1 MTTENTAHTG
11 KTAQSTI
18 RRPFSG
24 RMFTGVAAGV
34 GEQLGV
40 DPNVVRVGFAALT
53 VASGVG
59 IPLYLAGAMLIP
71 QEGSEQSIAGSILH
85 SLRK

>member
-1 MTTENTAHTG
+1 METTDR
-11 KTAQSTI
+11 TI

-34 GEQLGV
+34 SEQLGI
-40 DPNVVRVGFAALT
+40 DPNIVRIGFAALT
-53 VASGVG
+53 VAGPG
-59 IPLYLAGAMLIP
+59 IPLYLASALLIP
-71 QEGSEQSIAGSILH
+71 EEGAKQSIAGSIVN

>member
-1 MTTENTAHTG
+1 MNTEQAPT
-11 KTAQSTI
+11 STI

-24 RMFTGVAAGV
+24 RMF
-34 GEQLGV
+34 
-40 DPNVVRVGFAALT
+40 T

-71 QEGSEQSIAGSILH
+71 QEGSEQSIAGSLLH

>member
-1 MTTENTAHTG
+1 MTATSETGTANR
-11 KTAQSTI
+11 TI
-18 RRPFSG
+18 RRPFQG

-40 DPNVVRVGFAALT
+40 DPNIVRAGFAALT
-53 VASGVG
+53 VVGGAG
-59 IPLYLAGAMLIP
+59 IPLYLASALLIP
-71 QEGSEQSIAGSILH
+71 QEGSEESIAGSIIA

>member
-1 MTTENTAHTG
+1 MTTSADTSTANR
-11 KTAQSTI
+11 TI

-34 GEQLGV
+34 SEQLGV
-40 DPNVVRVGFAALT
+40 DPNIVRAGFAALT
-53 VASGVG
+53 VVGGAG
-59 IPLYLAGAMLIP
+59 IPLYLAGLMLIP
-71 QEGSEQSIAGSILH
+71 QEGSEESIAGSIIH

>member
-1 MTTENTAHTG
+1 MNTE
-11 KTAQSTI
+11 TAQHTI
-18 RRPFSG
+18 RRPFNG

-34 GEQLGV
+34 GDQLGV
-40 DPNVVRVGFAALT
+40 DPNLVRVGFAALT

-59 IPLYLAGAMLIP
+59 IPLYVAGMLLIP
-71 QEGSEQSIAGSILH
+71 QEGSEQSIAGSILS

>member
-1 MTTENTAHTG
+1 METTANR
-11 KTAQSTI
+11 TI

-34 GEQLGV
+34 GDQLGV
-40 DPNVVRVGFAALT
+40 DPNIVRAGFAALT
-53 VASGVG
+53 VVSGVG
-59 IPLYLAGAMLIP
+59 IPLYVAGMMLIP
-71 QEGSEQSIAGSILH
+71 QEGSEESIAGSIIH